1 MSLTKVSY
9 SMIQSAPF
17 NVVDYG
23 AIGDGTTNDT
33 AAFNAAMLA
42 AANAGGGVVLAIP
55 GKTHYIA
62 TTILVPT
69 NVIFDLQDATLKGT
83 GNSSSA
89 NTLIQSA
96 VLTAGSLVANTSA
109 NALAHMTVKNGSLY
123 QAKQAMSLQSCLD
136 ACSFENLTI
145 TECYNGI
152 YANFCLYATFSNIM
166 FRNTTVGYGYT
177 FTNNCN
183 AITLKNVYAVG
194 TNPGTVGTGFVF
206 SAKTYSVNMLNCSA
220 EYCSTGILTEELNN
234 FTIDGCYF
242 EVVSLAINLQSSAY
256 RKTGVEIRNCFFSAC
271 DTLISG
277 YTVDGL
283 YWAASNQRFSNCSP
297 GTISLPTDTS
307 YSGSSSLALCT
318 GVFEYVQSTI
328 TPTSVGIPAYMT
340 LSDGIDFRGVSN
352 ASQSGTGLGTP
363 IYAKSYIRSGANN
376 GIVPFE
382 YGGGTSA
389 VTGTVPFCVVSIP
402 TGASVTAT
410 VTSRITASGQSMCIF
425 WLSIVDDSGT
435 RTFQG
440 RCYATTVY
448 MDSALPAGYA
458 LTVTSTGFL
467 VINIT
472 GVVNTSG
479 NTTLT
484 GQFRHL

>member
-23 AIGDGTTNDT
+23 AVGDGTTNDT

-42 AANAGGGVVLAIP
+42 AANAGGGVVLAMP
-55 GKTHYIA
+55 AKTHYIA
-62 TTILVPT
+62 TTILIPA
-69 NVIFDLQDATLKGT
+69 NVILDLQEATLKGT
-83 GNSSSA
+83 GNSVGA
-89 NTLIQSA
+89 NILVQSA
-96 VLTAGSLVANTSA
+96 VLTAGVLVANTSA
-109 NALAHMTVKNGSLY
+109 NALTNVAIRNGSFFN
-123 QAKQAMSLQSCLD
+123 AKQAMSLQSCID
-136 ACSFENLTI
+136 GCAFENLTI
-145 TECYNGI
+145 NACYNGI
-152 YANFCLYATFSNIM
+152 LANFCLYSKFENII

-194 TNPGTVGTGFVF
+194 TNPGTIGTGFVF
-206 SAKTYSVNMLNCSA
+206 SANTYAVNMLNCSV
-220 EYCSTGILTEELNN
+220 EFCSTGILTEELNN

-242 EVVSLAINLQSSAY
+242 ESVGLAINMQNIY
-256 RKTGVEIRNCFFSAC
+256 RKTGVEIRNCFFSDCAI
-271 DTLISG
+271 LINAN
-277 YTVDGL
+277 TADGF
-283 YWAASNQRFSNCSP
+283 YWAVSNQRFANCVP
-297 GTISLPTDTS
+297 GTFNVFTDTAYAGAS
-307 YSGSSSLALCT
+307 YLGVCT
-318 GVFEYVQSTI
+318 GTVEYVISSV
-328 TPTSVGIPAYMT
+328 TPTSVGVPSWMT
-340 LSDGIDFRGVSN
+340 ISDGLDFRGVSN
-352 ASQSGTGLGTP
+352 ASQSGSGLGTP
-363 IYAKSYIRSGANN
+363 IYAKSYIRSGVNN
-376 GIVPFE
+376 GVVPFE

-389 VTGTVPFCVVSIP
+389 VTGTVPFCVVAIP